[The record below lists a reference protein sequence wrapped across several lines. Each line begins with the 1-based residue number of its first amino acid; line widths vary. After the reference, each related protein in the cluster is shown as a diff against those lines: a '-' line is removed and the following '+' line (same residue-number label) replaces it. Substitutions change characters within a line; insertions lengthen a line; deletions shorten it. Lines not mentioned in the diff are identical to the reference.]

1 MRVSVCIPT
10 VNRAWYLKDALE
22 SLAAQTFSDFE
33 VLIADNSADESYRS
47 LVATVI
53 SEFPTLSLRL
63 FHHPKRISMV
73 ENANFLVEKS
83 IGEFWIYLPDDDRM
97 RPECL
102 DVLVKALDSNPEAGF
117 SFSDHWIIRS
127 DGKPDPTATNANT
140 RAYKRLRLRSG
151 LIQHEDLFELALN
164 QSFHLQ
170 SMLFRQEVIKSLR
183 FNPERGDIP
192 DFDLQL
198 RIAQSVRIRKAYYC
212 TERLVEYRLHDEQFT
227 ASKDARDSDRQIIAS
242 LENCSNV
249 LPRFGRHF
257 RRKLASHHL
266 GLAIKEF
273 TQGNDIETR
282 AQIRKSLTLQPG
294 SVMAHLYFL
303 FFQLPHSQA
312 AKIQRLARFL
322 RQLALRRAFSHSKRR
337 NL

>member
-102 DVLVKALDSNPEAGF
+102 DVLVKALDSNPEAGGQF
-117 SFSDHWIIRS
+117 RN
-127 DGKPDPTATNANT
+127 GARKPA
-140 RAYKRLRLRSG
+140 LRK
-151 LIQHEDLFELALN
+151 I
-164 QSFHLQ
+164 
-170 SMLFRQEVIKSLR
+170 V
-183 FNPERGDIP
+183 
-192 DFDLQL
+192 
-198 RIAQSVRIRKAYYC
+198 
-212 TERLVEYRLHDEQFT
+212 
-227 ASKDARDSDRQIIAS
+227 RDS
-242 LENCSNV
+242 
-249 LPRFGRHF
+249 RHAGQVDH
-257 RRKLASHHL
+257 RV
-266 GLAIKEF
+266 E
-273 TQGNDIETR
+273 DC
-282 AQIRKSLTLQPG
+282 P
-294 SVMAHLYFL
+294 
-303 FFQLPHSQA
+303 
-312 AKIQRLARFL
+312 
-322 RQLALRRAFSHSKRR
+322 
-337 NL
+337 